1 MLHLA
6 VESSKVGNLQRLE
19 EVFHYCLSTTWIKV
33 FPSPL
38 HTLMKLHTLEP
49 VQELNLKLDIQI
61 HGRHVHF
68 LAGKAV
74 TVAATSAACR
84 RRYLFCKIQAGLGL
98 GGLASRGGPEL
109 SKVQL

>member
-1 MLHLA
+1 

-33 FPSPL
+33 SSSPL

-61 HGRHVHF
+61 HGRHAMFWQARPSEWQPHQQR
-68 LAGKAV
+68 
-74 TVAATSAACR
+74 AAAAFYSAKSR
-84 RRYLFCKIQAGLGL
+84 QGL
-98 GGLASRGGPEL
+98 GGLASRGGLEL
-109 SKVQL
+109 TSDA